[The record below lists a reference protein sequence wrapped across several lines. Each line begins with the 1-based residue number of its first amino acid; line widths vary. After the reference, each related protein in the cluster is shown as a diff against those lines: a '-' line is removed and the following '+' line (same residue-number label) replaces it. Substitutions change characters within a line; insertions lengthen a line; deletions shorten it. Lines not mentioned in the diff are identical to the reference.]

1 MASFDRNANTPHF
14 SIEEL
19 KQIYDATRTK
29 DTHSMIAKAKELYPG
44 RDPICYEN
52 ITIWEGPGRSFKH
65 NGDDYVKPKYVIN
78 AHPLIVGVMADGTFY
93 QF

>member
-1 MASFDRNANTPHF
+1 MSFYRNAQTPHF

-19 KQIYDATRTK
+19 KQIYDAVKVK
-29 DTHSMIAKAKELYPG
+29 DDPSMKAKAQELFPG

-52 ITIWEGPGRSFKH
+52 ISILKGPGRAFKH
-65 NGDDYVKPKYVIN
+65 GGDEYVNPKCVIN

>member
-1 MASFDRNANTPHF
+1 MASFTRNGDTPHF

-19 KQIYDATRTK
+19 KQIYDAAKKK
-29 DTHSMIAKAKELYPG
+29 DNSSMRAKAEELFPE

-52 ITIWEGPGRSFKH
+52 IHIWEGPGRSFKH

-78 AHPLIVGVMADGTFY
+78 AHPLIVGVMADGTIY